1 MLSSRCWLH
10 LYHNCESSA
19 VHVSTSPLLLLQGH
33 QLKSPTKAVTRSC
46 YSKRSNLSPV
56 TTANT
61 VYHFCQPLGLRAISS
76 SLGHRNCH
84 FQWSPIYRQTQKA
97 ATDTSVLGLRT
108 LHKADKNSWSPWMT
122 RLSHASSNCTVVHI
136 NWARRRSSL
145 LKLRHSTLSTQQNF
159 SQTCS
164 HFFLRYGN
172 YVKKKSLSFRKR
184 IVPTGTHV

>member
-10 LYHNCESSA
+10 LYHNCESLA
-19 VHVSTSPLLLLQGH
+19 VHVSTSPLLLLQDH

-61 VYHFCQPLGLRAISS
+61 VYHFCQSLGLWAISS

-108 LHKADKNSWSPWMT
+108 LHKADKNSWVPTDDPTQPCLWQLHSGPYQ
-122 RLSHASSNCTVVHI
+122 LSKEKELSSE
-136 NWARRRSSL
+136 A
-145 LKLRHSTLSTQQNF
+145 STQHTFNTAEFLTDLLPLF
-159 SQTCS
+159 SEIWKLC
-164 HFFLRYGN
+164 
-172 YVKKKSLSFRKR
+172 
-184 IVPTGTHV
+184 